1 MKEIVY
7 LIGQISVDAPETY
20 KWRKNLRR
28 IFAKNDNFEMVDPC
42 NNGFN
47 QEVLKMQ
54 GLDPDR
60 KKVYKTQGINLL
72 VPKDKS
78 FVMRSTMAVAN
89 MNTYDPEK
97 AFIGTIFELAWY
109 HDFPEKTV
117 IGIYDG
123 DWTKDL
129 NCMHPFVQEAVHTWV
144 RDEYEAAKLMQH
156 YFQDVFVDEPTFEEN
171 RLMQEFMIKNKGVIT
186 GKQLEVEEVI
196 ETEIASGDRK

>member
-1 MKEIVY
+1 MKERVY

-28 IFAKNDNFEMVDPC
+28 IFANNDNFEMVDPC

-47 QEVLKMQ
+47 QEVLKM
-54 GLDPDR
+54 GGKDPHR
-60 KKVYKTQGINLL
+60 VKVYKTQGINLL

-78 FVMRSTMAVAN
+78 FVQRSTMCIAN
-89 MNTYDPEK
+89 MNQYDPKK
-97 AFIGTIFELAWY
+97 AIIGTMFELAWY

-129 NCMHPFVQEAVHTWV
+129 NCAHPFVQEAVHTWV
-144 RDEYEAAKLMQH
+144 KDEFEAAKLMQH
-156 YFQDVFVDEPTFEEN
+156 YYQDAFTDEASFEEA
-171 RLMQEFMIKNKGVIT
+171 RLMQEFMIATRGVIS
-186 GKQLEVEEVI
+186 GKQLEVEEII
-196 ETEIASGDRK
+196 ETGIASTSKV